1 MIFLLIKKI
10 TVENPNAVSTPEKEK
25 IIAAIKEKNNRT
37 YTDAAYRAFIRSGY
51 LFSR

>member
-25 IIAAIKEKNNRT
+25 IIAAIKEKNNRNNIQMQHT
-37 YTDAAYRAFIRSGY
+37 ERY
-51 LFSR
+51 